1 MHYVQNIHS
10 LVVFVVD
17 VNPDNAVFI
26 KTPDSREDGFYPAY
40 HKNAMKKWTP
50 MKSSVFCSG
59 TPANS

>member
-1 MHYVQNIHS
+1 